1 MYVVPSPR
9 KHFSPVGLEVSPS
22 LHDCAS
28 PVPAQQ
34 SPPLELQRSS
44 SHSPL
49 ARTLAVWLQHWYTQ
63 PRPLKHSVVVL
74 TGVRSSLHF
83 MVSSPKFLAEQ
94 QSFPMLDLQA
104 SSSHWPASTAYVPAR
119 RASSASRASCRARQR
134 ARRCTTN
141 DGSLVSFPQRRSVS
155 QTKRAA
161 RWHKLLS
168 HTWRANQHFSSWLS
182 GTAPQT
188 KRAARWHKLH

>member
-1 MYVVPSPR
+1 MMAATRMRLSSARLILPAALWQHVYVVPSPR

-63 PRPLKHSVVVL
+63 PRPLEHSVVVL

-119 RASSASRASCRARQR
+119 RASSASRASCRASM
-134 ARRCTTN
+134 ARFRFRVGDQAQTFCSFSRVQ
-141 DGSLVSFPQRRSVS
+141 GGERVRRRHMIPSLFQDFPL
-155 QTKRAA
+155 K
-161 RWHKLLS
+161 
-168 HTWRANQHFSSWLS
+168 
-182 GTAPQT
+182 
-188 KRAARWHKLH
+188 